1 MYKIFTNFI
10 FFIVKKSTPIKILIF
25 LVFFINI
32 WLTSYAHASTETIS
46 LPASYN
52 GSDISFT
59 NIYST
64 ATPISSDSA
73 NSGTDVYRV
82 TFKVSSGT
90 GKIKLTT
97 VEGLTAETGYP
108 SLGTDEETT
117 QISFTATSLATA
129 NAAAASLQY
138 KGGEGTLTAAVLN
151 ITTAGGN
158 AAYNSN
164 TGSYYLYVD
173 NPVTWAAAR
182 TAAAASNLNG
192 IKGYLA
198 TVTTA
203 DEFTFIRDTSTA
215 TDFWLGGTDSV
226 TEGTWKWVND
236 EGVPADERDKTFWI
250 GTSDDGSAQNGYTTF
265 WNDGE
270 PNDFENGEDALV
282 ADAAGSTWADLP
294 TTGFTRPYVIEY
306 TPSASSGSLSSLNIS
321 VAGGPTISSLSP
333 VDNATGVLLDANLVI
348 TFSESV
354 AADTGNITIY
364 KASDDTVFEAIDV
377 TDAAVSGSGTA
388 TITINPSSSFAAGE
402 SYYVLIDATAFNT
415 STGGF
420 LSFAGISSTTAF
432 NFSVI
437 TEPTLSASSPSDNA
451 TGVSITANIV
461 LTFSE
466 DVTAVS
472 GDIFIKKTSDNSTIE
487 TIAVNDATKV
497 SGSGTTIITVNPATT
512 LAVSTEY
519 YVLIDATA
527 FDSVNNIDY
536 AGISSTT
543 ALSFTTGAVSTPPTM
558 TITAAE
564 GVDGFESDDAT
575 LSLTFTSNE
584 ATTNFAEADITVSNA
599 TLSNFTAVSATVYTA
614 TLTPTAAG
622 AVTIDV
628 AAGTFTNANAN
639 NNLAATQFNW
649 TYGSD
654 PTKKA
659 DVMGTI
665 QATSNAAIGFTSTSI
680 KSVQNR
686 LGWLRRNKDKEKT
699 SHQGIKISFSNP
711 ILNYVINNNSLDF
724 KTLTHQAVAHTNT
737 SVQMNNPAIQT
748 ALSQMNKS
756 ASEMMKQVEDKYQVV
771 SLNPNQ
777 SAGPLFNDWSIWT
790 EGKIMAGSLDGN
802 NGSANQKSDT
812 LNVAIGIDK
821 PTANAGLVGVALN
834 LGTDDIKVGSAGS
847 GIESKN
853 VSLSLYNIIQTK
865 NLLDVETQLGLGR
878 MSIDTVRKDGSQ
890 TLNGDRDVMMPF
902 ASVAIRNKPF
912 QYQAASLTPYGRA
925 EWAYIELDS
934 YTENG
939 GNLALQY
946 DKQKINRY
954 MLFVGS
960 DVNYETSFA
969 SGRLKPFAA
978 FEYGLDLTSNSDV
991 SMNYAGVNTKYQTQL
1006 EKVATSNVMLRLG
1019 LDYKREDETNFSI
1032 SYERQEAIGAGNSD
1046 SIQFKFS
1053 KVLGKVN

>member
-1 MYKIFTNFI
+1 MILKSTKVKNFI
-10 FFIVKKSTPIKILIF
+10 FR
-25 LVFFINI
+25 VFFVNA
-32 WLTSYAHASTETIS
+32 WLTSKAHKFTETSS
-46 LPASYN
+46 LPTSYTGN
-52 GSDISFT
+52 TGSFT

-64 ATPISSDSA
+64 VLKKIIFKSLMVLTLLLITSNSFAGYIWNGNLTIADNKATGSAGSVGITFEDLTDSQIENVISMVGPGS
-73 NSGTDVYRV
+73 
-82 TFKVSSGT
+82 
-90 GKIKLTT
+90 
-97 VEGLTAETGYP
+97 GYP
-108 SLGTDEETT
+108 SVSWFPAIYNIPSSPKVTT
-117 QISFTATSLATA
+117 LQELEGH
-129 NAAAASLQY
+129 QY
-138 KGGEGTLTAAVLN
+138 K
-151 ITTAGGN
+151 ITF
-158 AAYNSN
+158 SQP
-164 TGSYYLYVD
+164 VD
-173 NPVTWAAAR
+173 NPLVAIGSLGSGSTTNRFTFNTFKQDGGSAVSGTVDILWQNNWTNAYTTSGGTSNSTDNSHLTGVTFFQSFEGNFIAQINQTNVVEIVFTLLNAENYMTVMAGYNNAADP
-182 TAAAASNLNG
+182 TTS
-192 IKGYLA
+192 
-198 TVTTA
+198 TVTA
-203 DEFTFIRDTSTA
+203 SPA
-215 TDFWLGGTDSV
+215 TNV
-226 TEGTWKWVND
+226 Y
-236 EGVPADERDKTFWI
+236 A
-250 GTSDDGSAQNGYTTF
+250 NG
-265 WNDGE
+265 
-270 PNDFENGEDALV
+270 
-282 ADAAGSTWADLP
+282 
-294 TTGFTRPYVIEY
+294 
-306 TPSASSGSLSSLNIS
+306 SASSLITVQVKDEFGSSFG
-321 VAGGPTISSLSP
+321 AGGETVSI
-333 VDNATGVLLDANLVI
+333 ATDI
-348 TFSESV
+348 
-354 AADTGNITIY
+354 
-364 KASDDTVFEAIDV
+364 
-377 TDAAVSGSGTA
+377 GT
-388 TITINPSSSFAAGE
+388 
-402 SYYVLIDATAFNT
+402 
-415 STGGF
+415 
-420 LSFAGISSTTAF
+420 ISSTTDNNNGTYTATLTSTTVGTATLTATLNGTVVTDTATVAF
-432 NFSVI
+432 VDAPPI
-437 TEPTLSASSPSDNA
+437 LSSSSPSDNA
-451 TGVSITANIV
+451 PGVSTTANIV

-466 DVTAVS
+466 AVDVES
-472 GDIFIKKTSDNSTIE
+472 GNITIKKTSGDSDVEIIDVTD
-487 TIAVNDATKV
+487 VTKV
-497 SGSGTTIITVNPATT
+497 SGSGTTTITINPATT

-527 FDSVNNIDY
+527 FDDTAGESY

-543 ALSFTTGAVSTPPTM
+543 ALSFTTGADSTPPTM

-584 ATTNFAEADITVSNA
+584 ATSNFAEADITVSNA

-628 AAGTFTNANAN
+628 AAGTFTDANAN

-680 KSVQNR
+680 KSVRNR
-686 LGWLRRNKDKEKT
+686 LDWLRRNKDKEKT
-699 SHQGIKISFSNP
+699 SHQGIKIAFSNP
-711 ILNYVINNNSLDF
+711 ILNYVVNNNSLDF
-724 KTLTHQAVAHTNT
+724 TTLTHQAVAHTNT
-737 SVQMNNPAIQT
+737 SAQMNNPAIQT

-802 NGSANQKSDT
+802 NGSANQESDT
-812 LNVAIGIDK
+812 LNVAIGIDR

-834 LGTDDIKVGSAGS
+834 LGTDDVEVGSAGS

-853 VSLSLYNIIQTK
+853 ISLSLYNIIKTK
-865 NLLDVETQLGLGR
+865 NLLDVETQFGLGR

>member
-1 MYKIFTNFI
+1 MKFAKNLSFFFFIFI
-10 FFIVKKSTPIKILIF
+10 FFTE
-25 LVFFINI
+25 
-32 WLTSYAHASTETIS
+32 AHASTETIS
-46 LPASYN
+46 LPTSYTGN
-52 GSDISFT
+52 TGSFA

-73 NSGTDVYRV
+73 SSGTDVYRV

-90 GKIKLTT
+90 GKIKLITT
-97 VEGLTAETGYP
+97 TGLTAATGYTANFG
-108 SLGTDEETT
+108 SDGAAT
-117 QISFTATSLATA
+117 QISFKASLANA

-151 ITTAGGN
+151 TTTGGD
-158 AAYNSN
+158 AAYNSD
-164 TGSYYLYVD
+164 TGSYYVYV
-173 NPVTWAAAR
+173 NSHVTWDAAR
-182 TAAAASNLNG
+182 TAAANSTLNG

-198 TVTTA
+198 TATTEA
-203 DEFTFIRDTSTA
+203 EFTFIKDTSEA
-215 TDFWLGGTDSV
+215 LEFWLGGTDSG

-236 EGVPADERDKTFWI
+236 EGVPADERGKTFWI
-250 GTSDDGSAQNGYTTF
+250 GLNTGSAQNGFTTP
-265 WNDGE
+265 WNEGE
-270 PNDFENGEDALV
+270 PNDSGNEDALQV
-282 ADAAGSTWADLP
+282 TVLGNWNDLP
-294 TTGFTRPYVIEY
+294 SNGSILPYVIEY
-306 TPSASSGSLSSLNIS
+306 TPSASSEGLSTLSIS
-321 VAGGPTISSLSP
+321 AAGAPTISSLSP
-333 VDNATGVLLDANLVI
+333 ADNATGVLLDANLVI

-354 AADTGNITIY
+354 TADTGNITIY
-364 KASDDTVFEAIDV
+364 KASDDTVFEAIGV
-377 TDAAVSGSGTA
+377 TDVKVSGSGTA
-388 TITINPSSSFAAGE
+388 TITINPSSSFVAGE
-402 SYYVLIDATAFNT
+402 SYYVLIDATAFDA
-415 STGGF
+415 STGGI
-420 LSFAGISSTTAF
+420 SFAGISSTTVF
-432 NFSVI
+432 NFSVV
-437 TEPTLSASSPSDNA
+437 TAPTLTSSSPADNA
-451 TGVSITANIV
+451 TGVSTTTNIV

-466 DVTAVS
+466 IVDVEN
-472 GDIFIKKTSDNSTIE
+472 GNIIIKKTSDNSIIE
-487 TIAVNDATKV
+487 TIAVTDAAKV
-497 SGSGTTIITVNPATT
+497 SGSGTTTITINPAAT
-512 LAVSTEY
+512 LIVSTEY

-527 FDSVNNIDY
+527 FDSVNSTDY

-543 ALSFTTGAVSTPPTM
+543 ALSFTTGADSTPPTM

-564 GVDGFESDDAT
+564 GVDGFQSDDAT

-584 ATTNFAEADITVSNA
+584 ATSNFAQADITVSNG
-599 TLSNFTAVSATVYTA
+599 TLSNFIAVSSTVYTA

-628 AAGTFTNANAN
+628 AAGTFTDANAN
-639 NNLAATQFNW
+639 NNLAANQFNW

-659 DVMGTI
+659 DVMGNI
-665 QATSNAAIGFTSTSI
+665 QASSNAAIGFTSTSI

-686 LGWLRRNKDKEKT
+686 LDWLRRNKDTEKT
-699 SHQGIKISFSNP
+699 SYQGIKVDFNNP
-711 ILNYVINNNSLDF
+711 ILDYVVNNNSIDF
-724 KTLTHQAVAHTNT
+724 TKLTHQAVAHTNT
-737 SVQMNNPAIQT
+737 SAQMNNPVIQT
-748 ALSQMNKS
+748 AISQMKMNKS
-756 ASEMMKQVEDKYQVV
+756 VSEMMKQVDDKYQVV

-790 EGKIMAGSLDGN
+790 EGKIMVGSLDGS
-802 NGSANQKSDT
+802 NGSADQDSDT
-812 LNVAIGIDK
+812 LNIAIGIDR
-821 PTANAGLVGVALN
+821 PTANAGLIGVALN
-834 LGTDDIKVGSAGS
+834 LGTDDVEVGSVGS
-847 GIESKN
+847 GIKSKN
-853 VSLSLYNIIQTK
+853 ISLSLYNIFKTQ
-865 NLLDVETQLGLGR
+865 NLLDVETQFGLGR
-878 MSIDTVRKDGSQ
+878 MSIDTTRKDGSQ
-890 TLNGDRDVMMPF
+890 TLTGGRDVRMPF

-912 QYQAASLTPYGRA
+912 QYQSVSLTPYGRA

-969 SGRLKPFAA
+969 SGTLKPFAA

-1006 EKVATSNVMLRLG
+1006 EKMAASNLTLRLG

-1032 SYERQEAIGAGNSD
+1032 SYQRQEAIGAGNSD